1 MPPKAD
7 LGDLRGLAAGLDGR
21 HASMI
26 NGGDFDGA
34 KAYKDSKVLLQFL
47 ADHVASPL
55 TNVRIVS
62 LHAKALNAEAN
73 LWPWVTQP
81 LSARAEIAPQTGE
94 AAIGQT
100 HKTAPRL
107 CAC

>member
-34 KAYKDSKVLLQFL
+34 KAYKDSKVPFASLILLL
-47 ADHVASPL
+47 MTL
-55 TNVRIVS
+55 
-62 LHAKALNAEAN
+62 
-73 LWPWVTQP
+73 
-81 LSARAEIAPQTGE
+81 
-94 AAIGQT
+94 
-100 HKTAPRL
+100 
-107 CAC
+107 